1 MLAGWYPKVRI
12 GRRRVRVTLGIKA
25 DGQRIVLDMR
35 LAGQETT
42 QAWHEGSEQLGARG
56 VGLPC

>member
-1 MLAGWYPKVRI
+1 
-12 GRRRVRVTLGIKA
+12 VTLGIKA

-42 QAWHEGSEQLGARG
+42 QAWQEVIEK
-56 VGLPC
+56 